1 MSRYTRTTN
10 PHDLFKDNV
19 HEANGLRDKKAI
31 ERQQR
36 LSEERASIDALN
48 REIAEEERIRNA
60 KKAAL
65 RNEQLQEY
73 SNYFKQKYEDPN
85 YNKRGKNK
93 GEIAIKIGSENRQIT
108 RKTYDEVSNGLIINP
123 MREKAPER
131 QSRQQIEE
139 NNYGTQVKAM
149 RQRGQSHGYNII
161 SNAFYDDNS
170 NHNLNTNN
178 YAKGS
183 YGNVERT
190 QPQFNRQQEQNKPPI
205 KNEPELSEDD
215 YKRYY
220 EYVNML
226 KKNED
231 SERAQIEQQQEIKN
245 NLYPQSNQY
254 KEMPQSS
261 MRNEQEEITAQM
273 RQLSVQDDARSEYLA
288 NKKKNNSSFNAILN
302 QDSQS
307 QQNFPQNQNF
317 DNDTK
322 SYYSKLEQQKQYRD
336 YLDSQVTAKHQV
348 DQMTKNALS
357 SGPNPYK
364 ALREKNSKF
373 KEIPSNPYSNKNYN
387 FNNPGHDSYLS
398 SNPIT
403 NPVNSYKF
411 NAQRKVSSGRLRN
424 LGNNIVNK

>member
-10 PHDLFKDNV
+10 PHDLFEDNV

-36 LSEERASIDALN
+36 L
-48 REIAEEERIRNA
+48 
-60 KKAAL
+60 

-73 SNYFKQKYEDPN
+73 SNYLKQKYEDPN

-273 RQLSVQDDARSEYLA
+273 RQLSV
-288 NKKKNNSSFNAILN
+288 
-302 QDSQS
+302 
-307 QQNFPQNQNF
+307 
-317 DNDTK
+317 
-322 SYYSKLEQQKQYRD
+322 
-336 YLDSQVTAKHQV
+336 
-348 DQMTKNALS
+348 
-357 SGPNPYK
+357 
-364 ALREKNSKF
+364 
-373 KEIPSNPYSNKNYN
+373 
-387 FNNPGHDSYLS
+387 
-398 SNPIT
+398 
-403 NPVNSYKF
+403 
-411 NAQRKVSSGRLRN
+411 
-424 LGNNIVNK
+424 

>member
-10 PHDLFKDNV
+10 PHDLFEDNV

-73 SNYFKQKYEDPN
+73 SNYLKQKYEDPN

-245 NLYPQSNQY
+245 N
-254 KEMPQSS
+254 
-261 MRNEQEEITAQM
+261 
-273 RQLSVQDDARSEYLA
+273 
-288 NKKKNNSSFNAILN
+288 
-302 QDSQS
+302 
-307 QQNFPQNQNF
+307 
-317 DNDTK
+317 
-322 SYYSKLEQQKQYRD
+322 
-336 YLDSQVTAKHQV
+336 
-348 DQMTKNALS
+348 
-357 SGPNPYK
+357 
-364 ALREKNSKF
+364 
-373 KEIPSNPYSNKNYN
+373 
-387 FNNPGHDSYLS
+387 
-398 SNPIT
+398 
-403 NPVNSYKF
+403 
-411 NAQRKVSSGRLRN
+411 
-424 LGNNIVNK
+424 

>member
-10 PHDLFKDNV
+10 PHDLFEDNV

-65 RNEQLQEY
+65 
-73 SNYFKQKYEDPN
+73 
-85 YNKRGKNK
+85 
-93 GEIAIKIGSENRQIT
+93 
-108 RKTYDEVSNGLIINP
+108 
-123 MREKAPER
+123 
-131 QSRQQIEE
+131 
-139 NNYGTQVKAM
+139 
-149 RQRGQSHGYNII
+149 
-161 SNAFYDDNS
+161 
-170 NHNLNTNN
+170 
-178 YAKGS
+178 
-183 YGNVERT
+183 
-190 QPQFNRQQEQNKPPI
+190 
-205 KNEPELSEDD
+205 
-215 YKRYY
+215 
-220 EYVNML
+220 
-226 KKNED
+226 
-231 SERAQIEQQQEIKN
+231 
-245 NLYPQSNQY
+245 
-254 KEMPQSS
+254 
-261 MRNEQEEITAQM
+261 RNEQEEITAQM

-373 KEIPSNPYSNKNYN
+373 TISTTQDMIP
-387 FNNPGHDSYLS
+387 
-398 SNPIT
+398 T
-403 NPVNSYKF
+403 
-411 NAQRKVSSGRLRN
+411 
-424 LGNNIVNK
+424 